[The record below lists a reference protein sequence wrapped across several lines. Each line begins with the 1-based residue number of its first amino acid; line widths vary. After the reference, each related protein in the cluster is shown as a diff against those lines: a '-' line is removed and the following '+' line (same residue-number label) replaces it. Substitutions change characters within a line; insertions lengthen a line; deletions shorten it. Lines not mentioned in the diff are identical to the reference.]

1 MLQYKKDKEKFIE
14 VTFESEDFNTNLVV
28 ATIEL
33 DDHSRISLTEHELRG
48 LKKILERNKELF
60 E

>member
-1 MLQYKKDKEKFIE
+1 MLQYRKDKEELIE
-14 VTFESEDFNTNLVV
+14 VTFESEDFNTKFVV

-33 DDHSRISLTEHELRG
+33 DDHSKISLTEHELRE

>member
-1 MLQYKKDKEKFIE
+1 MLQYKKDKENFIE
-14 VTFESEDFNTNLVV
+14 VTFESEDFNTKFVV

-33 DDHSRISLTEHELRG
+33 DDYSKISLTEHELRG
-48 LKKILERNKELF
+48 LKKILERNKGLF